1 MCSFAPFVYQ
11 DNLDRP
17 IVLKRRPWQPGPDAP
32 APPPPPPPPA
42 EPAAPEV
49 AVPSDSESE
58 EVLDEGQLPAPW
70 RQDAPANEWRR
81 VKRPQPGANPP
92 QRRTMPSSVAP
103 KASGADLRAQRQRE
117 AMADAKVNRV
127 AKLVSQ
133 RVQRV
138 RARTDAADNLE
149 STPGEAEAAFAQVLT
164 GFLHVLADAR
174 SRDYFVYTV
183 ANNAPLLTRWR
194 ELALELRVLAGRLL
208 GGGYAFPG
216 KLLDKLNLLLNNC
229 VLVSTSNKRCDTA
242 ARRRGMKEELED
254 LAEWFEAN
262 VTEVPEFED
271 EAGRDADGDDDA
283 GVDGDAPQ

>member
-1 MCSFAPFVYQ
+1 
-11 DNLDRP
+11 
-17 IVLKRRPWQPGPDAP
+17 
-32 APPPPPPPPA
+32 
-42 EPAAPEV
+42 
-49 AVPSDSESE
+49 
-58 EVLDEGQLPAPW
+58 
-70 RQDAPANEWRR
+70 
-81 VKRPQPGANPP
+81 
-92 QRRTMPSSVAP
+92 
-103 KASGADLRAQRQRE
+103 
-117 AMADAKVNRV
+117 MADAKVNRV

-149 STPGEAEAAFAQVLT
+149 STPGEAGAAFAQVLT